1 MGGVLLAGLLVVLG
15 LGSIAAVVAAAVLGY
30 GTLALAI
37 GILSS
42 AAFAARTVCVVPRRY
57 RRSRSPSPVARTAR
71 RVMAARTSA
80 ADPTTRTVVFARVTA
95 V

>member
-42 AAFAARTVCVVPRRY
+42 AAFAARTV
-57 RRSRSPSPVARTAR
+57 
-71 RVMAARTSA
+71 
-80 ADPTTRTVVFARVTA
+80 
-95 V
+95 

>member
-1 MGGVLLAGLLVVLG
+1 MGGALLAGLLVVLG

-42 AAFAARTVCVVPRRY
+42 AAFAARTV
-57 RRSRSPSPVARTAR
+57 
-71 RVMAARTSA
+71 
-80 ADPTTRTVVFARVTA
+80 
-95 V
+95 